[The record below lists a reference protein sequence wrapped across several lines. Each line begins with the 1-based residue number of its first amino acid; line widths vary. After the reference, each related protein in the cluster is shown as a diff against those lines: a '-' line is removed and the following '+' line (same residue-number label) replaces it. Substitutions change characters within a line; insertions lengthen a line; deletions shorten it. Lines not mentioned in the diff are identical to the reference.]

1 MILPDLY
8 WPKEGQPVITAYTV
22 MTLAGVLVTLFYM
35 MHFSKKQGY
44 DEYRVLFLELIAF
57 CGAFFGGH
65 LLGALIERE
74 SVAEF
79 FRKTGSFSS
88 VAEFKTLF
96 NRAFG
101 TSVFYGG
108 LILALILAAIYIC
121 KTEKVRAP
129 YFDMTAV
136 GIPLFHFFGRLGC
149 FFTGCCYGV
158 PWEYGVGYLHP
169 LTAAQPG
176 VPLVPVQ
183 LIEAVLNLLLFFVLR
198 RLFVQKKL
206 GGKLLLLYLLVYPSY
221 RFLLE
226 FLRGDRIRGF
236 VGALSTSQFISL
248 ALIAFAL
255 VWWLFSRRKAPKAAD
270 AVSE

>member
-8 WPKEGQPVITAYTV
+8 WPQQGQPVITAYTI
-22 MTLAGVLVTLFYM
+22 MTLAGILVTIFYM
-35 MHFSKKQGY
+35 MHFAKKTGY
-44 DEYRVLFLELIAF
+44 DEMCVLYVELFAF

-65 LLGALIERE
+65 LLGAIIEHER
-74 SVAEF
+74 VAEF
-79 FRKTGSFSS
+79 FRKSFSS
-88 VAEFKTLF
+88 ALEFRNAF
-96 NRAFG
+96 NQAFG

-108 LILALILAAIYIC
+108 LILALIMTSIYIWRAQ
-121 KTEKVRAP
+121 KVRAP
-129 YFDMTAV
+129 YFDMLAV

-149 FFTGCCYGV
+149 FFTGCCYGM
-158 PWEYGVGYLHP
+158 PWEHGVGYLHP
-169 LTAAQPG
+169 LTGAEPG

-198 RLFVQKKL
+198 RLFVRKKL
-206 GGKLLLLYLLVYPSY
+206 GGRLLLVYLLAYPGY

-248 ALIAFAL
+248 LLIGFAL
-255 VWWLFSRRKAPKAAD
+255 CVWLLVRKKD
-270 AVSE
+270 AEVSEA